1 MDANDI
7 LSCTANLDGGFTVMS
22 TATPLTY
29 EIEKSED
36 ETMGRV
42 TTVTLHGRVV
52 TETAAQLK
60 EMVKPLIA
68 SGGRI
73 VLDFSNVTHVDSTGL
88 GALVGLKLSAINAG
102 YCRLG
107 FEHLSE
113 RVKELLRLTNLTELF
128 KS

>member
-1 MDANDI
+1 
-7 LSCTANLDGGFTVMS
+7 MS
-22 TATPLTY
+22 IAPSLTY

-36 ETMGRV
+36 EMMGHV

-52 TETAAQLK
+52 TETGAQLK
-60 EMVKPLIA
+60 EIVKPLITA
-68 SGGRI
+68 GGRI
-73 VLDFSNVTHVDSTGL
+73 VLDFSDVAQVDSMGL
-88 GALVGLKLSAINAG
+88 GALVGLKLSAVNAG
-102 YCRLG
+102 YCRLV